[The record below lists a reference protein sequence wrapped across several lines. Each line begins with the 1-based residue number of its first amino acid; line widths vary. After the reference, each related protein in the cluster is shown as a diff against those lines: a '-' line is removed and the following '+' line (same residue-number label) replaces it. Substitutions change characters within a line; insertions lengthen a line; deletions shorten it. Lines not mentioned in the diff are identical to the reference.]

1 MASEVPP
8 LRIQK
13 GGSNGPGSSPSKLPR
28 ITNRPL
34 SELSPM
40 AIRRNSPSFPQPKGK
55 LFSSESSPI
64 GSSPFSSSSP
74 RLFWQGRDPSSPA
87 RENTETP
94 PASSPQKRSSIENLK
109 KASRVKNSSM
119 FALEQSTHYDP
130 SRPTIL
136 DGRPQSM
143 QFPRQSSPIRG
154 SDAGR
159 KENFAPSDHTQSA
172 QSQGKQQEDESKST
186 TNPVTPLSPSRL
198 NSSPAKSSLSKK
210 TGSAFRSSG
219 FNPETGI
226 WEDDEDFQ
234 DRQLPAGRGLH
245 RHQKSVTF
253 DQAPPQI
260 NEYEMT
266 TPAPSSIASGS
277 REGSYESTDDDE
289 EEDEEAGFERGSSV
303 DHDDSFDAS
312 LEDTEKTPVV
322 LPEDWRFMSPENANT
337 DLSRHQE
344 DVFEDDCGSP
354 APTAQPGI
362 PSYRPHQTSASSIDS
377 NGQSRPLP
385 PLPPVA
391 SSQGHAGSDSLSGA
405 FERMSVASR
414 SLPSPPTATTI
425 SKADIQ
431 KIGNGTSLSA
441 EDRLRLMALQEQE
454 RERRMR
460 RMGSK
465 DAVPV
470 RCSSSEDFVESGD
483 PRPTQSGSGSSTPQ
497 LSRASILEG
506 LRGYVGTDSRHS
518 SEDIPDAS
526 RQRDY
531 SSLDPDVPIPSLED
545 PTQPRIKVE
554 EDEEPDLYSI
564 PDMYM
569 GRNVS
574 GSDASTSHDDDLT
587 SQYSQ
592 PSQVSFRTQ
601 ITEEGEDTP
610 KAQSPARELNTKPI
624 TSERVSL
631 PDFTDFGKTSS
642 FDIGLAPY
650 LSHKEET
657 VNPISTVAPP
667 SQLPDLAALRQS
679 IQRPYTPE
687 IQLRPF
693 QSRPTFSAEQ
703 PVPAT
708 PESVVRHPI
717 TRQDSPSN
725 VDNDAGQDE
734 LAAQTESDRSFSPSD
749 TGSVLNHGKEL
760 SPVSPISAEFDES
773 TDTAKDNSTDAE
785 AGDETPPEPDKKEGE
800 KKRVSSLLPLDIP
813 TTGLDEGLGLGLEKE
828 FDRVVE
834 AQKVEFELSLQRLY
848 YPFHGRFPSSE
859 VPDVKDWKGENPME
873 NIPYLPKPRGA
884 RPLRGAH
891 LAISPDRSPDE
902 DSFANRAGP
911 RQRGY
916 LMRQNTKIVVASERI
931 SQDECR
937 SPGLP
942 TTTEDGLLGVPAEAN
957 QVHASPRKTSQP
969 TWTAEPWNGK
979 VRRKS
984 IRVGGE
990 KAVSKRKP
998 VEGPVPP
1005 LPGQASNAQESLDA
1019 VAEDEI
1025 GEEEEWED
1033 GAERGR
1039 LFVKVVG
1046 VKDLQMPFPQHERT
1060 FFALTLDNGMHC
1072 VTTAWLDLARSAPIG
1087 QEFELIVLN
1096 DLEFQLT
1103 LQMKLEEPKV
1113 ERPQSP
1119 SKPPPSP
1126 KKQGAFGR
1134 LFGSPK
1140 KKKESEVRAQQEA
1153 QAVRRPVTPPSA
1165 YELVQGLVAKD
1176 GSFAR
1181 AYISLSE
1188 HEKQAYG
1195 RPYTVDITCFNEWAM
1210 EEVHVGSSRSKKSV
1224 TQLQRRPP
1232 YEIGKLELQLLYVP
1246 KPRGAKEDDMPKS
1259 MNGAIRALREA
1270 EERLAQQ
1277 ANIKEFEGYLS
1288 QQGGDCPYWRRRF
1301 FKLAGTKLTAF
1312 HETTLQPRATIN
1324 LAKATRLIDDKTALT
1339 QKETSTKGGG
1349 RRKSGFAEEEEGYMF
1364 VEEGFRIRFANGE
1377 VIDFYADSTAEKEQ
1391 WMQALSQVVGKGV
1404 QGSSAPIKGWTEMVL
1419 RREKKMKTA
1428 GAGQRPKA
1436 GHQRTETYH
1445 AGGGMGQSHSPAK
1458 AAVGREE
1465 RHRKTKSWVHVALT
1479 HDFTFSPLVVL
1490 DGRRKAVTRDW
1501 IRQKLDHLLSFD
1513 GDVTS
1518 RKFLRAI
1525 LVNDYGTDKP
1535 IDVSTLQALED
1546 YCCKVVF
1553 RSDARLDLVENPFFH
1568 NIQGL
1573 FKAFKPEPDHQEAFI
1588 LSTITSQSDDYE
1600 PLMASTGGHILAIA
1614 VPSKL
1619 AFTASEEKPL
1629 AGIRI
1634 AVKDLFHPAFHLA
1647 EPIPA
1652 KMQLKSSQSGFGGTT

>member
-13 GGSNGPGSSPSKLPR
+13 GGGNGPSSSPSKLPR

-40 AIRRNSPSFPQPKGK
+40 AIRRNSPSFPQSKN
-55 LFSSESSPI
+55 SPVT
-64 GSSPFSSSSP
+64 SSPFSTNSP

-87 RENTETP
+87 REHTETP
-94 PASSPQKRSSIENLK
+94 PASSPPKRSSIENLK

-130 SRPTIL
+130 SRPAIL

-159 KENFAPSDHTQSA
+159 KENFAPLDKTSPGQA
-172 QSQGKQQEDESKST
+172 QASQQEDESKATANS
-186 TNPVTPLSPSRL
+186 VTPLSPSRL

-289 EEDEEAGFERGSSV
+289 DEDEEASFERGSSI

-322 LPEDWRFMSPENANT
+322 LPEDWRFMSPESANT
-337 DLSRHQE
+337 DLSRHEE
-344 DVFEDDCGSP
+344 DVFEEDCGSP
-354 APTAQPGI
+354 APTAQPSI
-362 PSYRPHQTSASSIDS
+362 PSFRPHQTSASSVDS

-391 SSQGHAGSDSLSGA
+391 GSQGHSRSDSLTGA
-405 FERMSVASR
+405 LERMSVASR
-414 SLPSPPTATTI
+414 SLPSPPLATTI

-431 KIGNGTSLSA
+431 KIGTGTSLSA

-465 DAVPV
+465 DAIPL
-470 RCSSSEDFVESGD
+470 RSSSNEESLVESCD
-483 PRPTQSGSGSSTPQ
+483 SRPNQSESGNSTPR

-506 LRGYVGTDSRHS
+506 LRGQVAAASRES
-518 SEDIPDAS
+518 SEEIPDAS
-526 RQRDY
+526 QSRDL

-569 GRNVS
+569 GRTAS
-574 GSDASTSHDDDLT
+574 GSDVSTNHDDDLT

-592 PSQVSFRTQ
+592 PSMASFPAQ
-601 ITEEGEDTP
+601 MTEEGEDTP
-610 KAQSPARELNTKPI
+610 KAQSPARELNTKPV
-624 TSERVSL
+624 TSERMSL

-650 LSHKEET
+650 LSNKEEIVKPANVVT
-657 VNPISTVAPP
+657 PP

-687 IQLRPF
+687 VQLNAF
-693 QSRPTFSAEQ
+693 QSRSTFSPEQ
-703 PVPAT
+703 AVPAT
-708 PESVVRHPI
+708 PESVVRHSAPR
-717 TRQDSPSN
+717 TTSPGN
-725 VDNDAGQDE
+725 VDNESEEDE
-734 LAAQTESDRSFSPSD
+734 RAAQAESDRSISPSES
-749 TGSVLNHGKEL
+749 GSVLVHDKEL
-760 SPVSPISAEFDES
+760 SPVSPISANFDENAEVAKGDS
-773 TDTAKDNSTDAE
+773 TNAEVVDENRPETDI
-785 AGDETPPEPDKKEGE
+785 DGE
-800 KKRVSSLLPLDIP
+800 KKRVSSLVPLDIP
-813 TTGLDEGLGLGLEKE
+813 TAGLDEGLGLGLEKE

-834 AQKVEFELSLQRLY
+834 TQKVEFELSLQRLY

-859 VPDVKDWKGENPME
+859 LPEAKEWKGGNPME
-873 NIPYLPKPRGA
+873 NIPVLPKPRGA

-891 LAISPDRSPDE
+891 LAISPDRYIDE
-902 DSFANRAGP
+902 ESFANRAGR

-942 TTTEDGLLGVPAEAN
+942 TATEDGLLGVPAEAN
-957 QVHASPRKTSQP
+957 HVHASPRKTSQP

-979 VRRKS
+979 IRRKS

-1005 LPGQASNAQESLDA
+1005 LPGHASNAQEGLDA

-1096 DLEFQLT
+1096 ELEFQLT

-1119 SKPPPSP
+1119 SKPPASP

-1140 KKKESEVRAQQEA
+1140 KKKESDVRAQQEA
-1153 QAVRRPVTPPSA
+1153 QAARRPVTPPSA

-1246 KPRGAKEDDMPKS
+1246 KPRGAKDDDMPKS
-1259 MNGAIRALREA
+1259 MNGAVRALREA

-1339 QKETSTKGGG
+1339 QRETSTKGGG

-1377 VIDFYADSTAEKEQ
+1377 VIDFYADSTAEKEE

-1404 QGSSAPIKGWTEMVL
+1404 QSGSAPIKGWTEMVL
-1419 RREKKMKTA
+1419 RREKKMKA
-1428 GAGQRPKA
+1428 SGPAQRPKV

-1445 AGGGMGQSHSPAK
+1445 AGGGMSQANSPVK
-1458 AAVGREE
+1458 AAVSREE
-1465 RHRKTKSWVHVALT
+1465 RHRKTKSMYA
-1479 HDFTFSPLVVL
+1479 
-1490 DGRRKAVTRDW
+1490 
-1501 IRQKLDHLLSFD
+1501 
-1513 GDVTS
+1513 
-1518 RKFLRAI
+1518 
-1525 LVNDYGTDKP
+1525 
-1535 IDVSTLQALED
+1535 
-1546 YCCKVVF
+1546 
-1553 RSDARLDLVENPFFH
+1553 
-1568 NIQGL
+1568 
-1573 FKAFKPEPDHQEAFI
+1573 
-1588 LSTITSQSDDYE
+1588 
-1600 PLMASTGGHILAIA
+1600 
-1614 VPSKL
+1614 
-1619 AFTASEEKPL
+1619 
-1629 AGIRI
+1629 
-1634 AVKDLFHPAFHLA
+1634 
-1647 EPIPA
+1647 
-1652 KMQLKSSQSGFGGTT
+1652 

>member
-13 GGSNGPGSSPSKLPR
+13 GGGGGNGPSSSPSKLPR

-55 LFSSESSPI
+55 LFSSETSPV
-64 GSSPFSSSSP
+64 GSSPFSTSSP

-109 KASRVKNSSM
+109 RASRVKNSSM

-130 SRPTIL
+130 SRPAIL

-159 KENFAPSDHTQSA
+159 KENVAPLDRTSSVQP
-172 QSQGKQQEDESKST
+172 QEKQQEDESKAA
-186 TNPVTPLSPSRL
+186 TNSVTPLSPSRL

-260 NEYEMT
+260 NEYEEP

-289 EEDEEAGFERGSSV
+289 DEDEEASFERGSSM

-322 LPEDWRFMSPENANT
+322 LPEDWRFMSPESANT
-337 DLSRHQE
+337 DLSRHEE

-362 PSYRPHQTSASSIDS
+362 PSFRPHQTSASSIDS

-385 PLPPVA
+385 PLPPMIG
-391 SSQGHAGSDSLSGA
+391 SQGHSRSDSLSGA

-414 SLPSPPTATTI
+414 SLPSPPIATTI

-431 KIGNGTSLSA
+431 KIGTGTSLSA

-460 RMGSK
+460 RMASK
-465 DAVPV
+465 DAVPL
-470 RCSSSEDFVESGD
+470 RSTSNEDSLVESCD
-483 PRPTQSGSGSSTPQ
+483 TRTIQSDSRNSTPQ
-497 LSRASILEG
+497 LSKASILEG
-506 LRGYVGTDSRHS
+506 LRGHVGANSRDS
-518 SEDIPDAS
+518 SEEVQDTS
-526 RQRDY
+526 RERDLA
-531 SSLDPDVPIPSLED
+531 SLDPDVAIPSLED
-545 PTQPRIKVE
+545 PTQPHIKVE

-569 GRNVS
+569 GRRVS
-574 GSDASTSHDDDLT
+574 GSDVSTNHDDDLT

-592 PSQVSFRTQ
+592 PSTASFAAQ
-601 ITEEGEDTP
+601 MTEEGEDTP
-610 KAQSPARELNTKPI
+610 KAQSPARELNAKPA

-650 LSHKEET
+650 LSQKEET
-657 VNPISTVAPP
+657 VKPANVVAPP

-679 IQRPYTPE
+679 IQRPFTPE
-687 IQLRPF
+687 VQLRPF
-693 QSRPTFSAEQ
+693 QTRPTFSPEQ
-703 PVPAT
+703 VAPAT
-708 PESVVRHPI
+708 PESVVRYPVPR
-717 TRQDSPSN
+717 TNSPSH
-725 VDNDAGQDE
+725 VNDAKEDE
-734 LAAQTESDRSFSPSD
+734 LDLREESDRSISPSD
-749 TGSVLNHGKEL
+749 TGSVLVHDKEL
-760 SPVSPISAEFDES
+760 SPVSPMSANFDES
-773 TDTAKDNSTDAE
+773 AERAKDNTTNAESVDEKRPETDKN
-785 AGDETPPEPDKKEGE
+785 GGE
-800 KKRVSSLLPLDIP
+800 EKR
-813 TTGLDEGLGLGLEKE
+813 E

-834 AQKVEFELSLQRLY
+834 AQK
-848 YPFHGRFPSSE
+848 
-859 VPDVKDWKGENPME
+859 
-873 NIPYLPKPRGA
+873 
-884 RPLRGAH
+884 
-891 LAISPDRSPDE
+891 
-902 DSFANRAGP
+902 
-911 RQRGY
+911 RGY

-942 TTTEDGLLGVPAEAN
+942 TTTEDGLLGVPTEAN

-979 VRRKS
+979 IRRKS

-990 KAVSKRKP
+990 KALSKRKP

-1005 LPGQASNAQESLDA
+1005 LPGQASNAQEGLDA

-1096 DLEFQLT
+1096 ELEFQLT

-1119 SKPPPSP
+1119 SKPPASP

-1195 RPYTVDITCFNEWAM
+1195 RPYNVDITCFNEWAM

-1246 KPRGAKEDDMPKS
+1246 KPRGAKDDDMPKS
-1259 MNGAIRALREA
+1259 MNGAVRALRDA

-1339 QKETSTKGGG
+1339 QRETSTKGGG

-1377 VIDFYADSTAEKEQ
+1377 VIDFYADSTTEKEQ

-1404 QGSSAPIKGWTEMVL
+1404 QSGSAPIRGWTEMVL

-1428 GAGQRPKA
+1428 GAAQRPKA

-1445 AGGGMGQSHSPAK
+1445 AGGGMNQAHSPVK
-1458 AAVGREE
+1458 TAVGREE
-1465 RHRKTKSWVHVALT
+1465 RHRKTKSM
-1479 HDFTFSPLVVL
+1479 
-1490 DGRRKAVTRDW
+1490 
-1501 IRQKLDHLLSFD
+1501 
-1513 GDVTS
+1513 
-1518 RKFLRAI
+1518 
-1525 LVNDYGTDKP
+1525 
-1535 IDVSTLQALED
+1535 
-1546 YCCKVVF
+1546 YC
-1553 RSDARLDLVENPFFH
+1553 
-1568 NIQGL
+1568 
-1573 FKAFKPEPDHQEAFI
+1573 
-1588 LSTITSQSDDYE
+1588 
-1600 PLMASTGGHILAIA
+1600 
-1614 VPSKL
+1614 
-1619 AFTASEEKPL
+1619 
-1629 AGIRI
+1629 
-1634 AVKDLFHPAFHLA
+1634 
-1647 EPIPA
+1647 
-1652 KMQLKSSQSGFGGTT
+1652 

>member
-13 GGSNGPGSSPSKLPR
+13 GGGNGPSSSPSKLPR
-28 ITNRPL
+28 ISNRPL

-55 LFSSESSPI
+55 LLSNETSPI

-87 RENTETP
+87 RDNTETP
-94 PASSPQKRSSIENLK
+94 PASSPPKRSSIENLK

-130 SRPTIL
+130 SRPSIL

-143 QFPRQSSPIRG
+143 QFLRQSSPVR
-154 SDAGR
+154 SPDAVR
-159 KENFAPSDHTQSA
+159 KENIAPLDKAASF
-172 QSQGKQQEDESKST
+172 QSQEKQQQEEAKDT

-226 WEDDEDFQ
+226 WEDDDDFR

-277 REGSYESTDDDE
+277 REGSYESTDEDDE
-289 EEDEEAGFERGSSV
+289 DEDEDEEAGLERVSSM

-337 DLSRHQE
+337 DLSHLEE

-354 APTAQPGI
+354 APTAQPSI

-385 PLPPVA
+385 PLPPMIG
-391 SSQGHAGSDSLSGA
+391 SQGHSRSDSLSGA
-405 FERMSVASR
+405 FERISVASR
-414 SLPSPPTATTI
+414 SLPSPPLAASF

-431 KIGNGTSLSA
+431 KIGSGSSLSA
-441 EDRLRLMALQEQE
+441 DDRLRLMALQEQE

-460 RMGSK
+460 RMAAK
-465 DAVPV
+465 DAVHS
-470 RCSSSEDFVESGD
+470 RSTSNEDSLAGDSQPIQSESGN
-483 PRPTQSGSGSSTPQ
+483 STPQ

-506 LRGYVGTDSRHS
+506 LRGRVGVDSREG
-518 SEDIPDAS
+518 SEEIAETS
-526 RQRDY
+526 RQRDL

-545 PTQPRIKVE
+545 PTQLHIKME

-569 GRNVS
+569 GRTAS
-574 GSDASTSHDDDLT
+574 GSDVSTNHDDDLT

-592 PSQVSFRTQ
+592 PSQASFFPQ
-601 ITEEGEDTP
+601 MAEEGDDTP
-610 KAQSPARELNTKPI
+610 KAQSPARELNAKP
-624 TSERVSL
+624 TTTERVSL
-631 PDFTDFGKTSS
+631 PDFTDFGDTSS

-650 LSHKEET
+650 LTQKDEGAKPAT
-657 VNPISTVAPP
+657 VIAAP

-679 IQRPYTPE
+679 IQRSYTPE
-687 IQLRPF
+687 VQLTSF
-693 QSRPTFSAEQ
+693 QSPPKSSPEHAA
-703 PVPAT
+703 PGT
-708 PESVVRHPI
+708 PDSVVRHPV
-717 TRQDSPSN
+717 QHAESPSH
-725 VDNDAGQDE
+725 VGMDQRVDE
-734 LAAQTESDRSFSPSD
+734 LAAQAQSDRSISPSD
-749 TGSVLNHGKEL
+749 TGSVLVHEKEM
-760 SPVSPISAEFDES
+760 SPVSPISDTFDQSAEI
-773 TDTAKDNSTDAE
+773 AQNNSTLPE
-785 AGDETPPEPDKKEGE
+785 AADEKQQPEADKEEGE
-800 KKRVSSLLPLDIP
+800 KKRTSSLLPLDIP
-813 TTGLDEGLGLGLEKE
+813 HTGLDEGLGLGLEKE

-859 VPDVKDWKGENPME
+859 LPEAMEVKGGNPME
-873 NIPYLPKPRGA
+873 NIPVLPKPRGA
-884 RPLRGAH
+884 RPLRAAH
-891 LAISPDRSPDE
+891 VVLSPDRCIDE
-902 DSFANRAGP
+902 ESFANRAGR

-942 TTTEDGLLGVPAEAN
+942 GTEDGLLGVPAEAN

-1005 LPGQASNAQESLDA
+1005 LPGQASNAQEGLDA
-1019 VAEDEI
+1019 VAEDDI

-1096 DLEFQLT
+1096 ELEFQLT

-1119 SKPPPSP
+1119 SKPPASP

-1188 HEKQAYG
+1188 HEKHAYG

-1246 KPRGAKEDDMPKS
+1246 KPRGAKDDDMPKS

-1277 ANIKEFEGYLS
+1277 ATIQEFEGYLS

-1301 FKLAGTKLTAF
+1301 FKLAGTKFTAF

-1339 QKETSTKGGG
+1339 QRETSTKGGG

-1404 QGSSAPIKGWTEMVL
+1404 QSSSAPVKGWAEMVL

-1428 GAGQRPKA
+1428 AGAVQRPKA

-1445 AGGGMGQSHSPAK
+1445 AGGGMGQTHSPMK
-1458 AAVGREE
+1458 GTVGREE
-1465 RHRKTKSWVHVALT
+1465 RHRKTKSMYA
-1479 HDFTFSPLVVL
+1479 
-1490 DGRRKAVTRDW
+1490 
-1501 IRQKLDHLLSFD
+1501 
-1513 GDVTS
+1513 
-1518 RKFLRAI
+1518 
-1525 LVNDYGTDKP
+1525 
-1535 IDVSTLQALED
+1535 
-1546 YCCKVVF
+1546 
-1553 RSDARLDLVENPFFH
+1553 
-1568 NIQGL
+1568 
-1573 FKAFKPEPDHQEAFI
+1573 
-1588 LSTITSQSDDYE
+1588 
-1600 PLMASTGGHILAIA
+1600 
-1614 VPSKL
+1614 
-1619 AFTASEEKPL
+1619 
-1629 AGIRI
+1629 
-1634 AVKDLFHPAFHLA
+1634 
-1647 EPIPA
+1647 
-1652 KMQLKSSQSGFGGTT
+1652 

>member
-1 MASEVPP
+1 MASEIPP

-13 GGSNGPGSSPSKLPR
+13 GGGNGPSISPSKLPR
-28 ITNRPL
+28 VTHRPL

-40 AIRRNSPSFPQPKGK
+40 AIRRNSPSFPQSKGK
-55 LFSSESSPI
+55 LFGSENSPV
-64 GSSPFSSSSP
+64 GSSPFSTSSP
-74 RLFWQGRDPSSPA
+74 RLFWQGRDPNSPA

-94 PASSPQKRSSIENLK
+94 PASSPKKRSSIENLK

-119 FALEQSTHYDP
+119 FALEQSSHYDP

-136 DGRPQSM
+136 DGRPQSV
-143 QFPRQSSPIRG
+143 QLPRHSSPVRS
-154 SDAGR
+154 SDGGR
-159 KENFAPSDHTQSA
+159 KENVAPLDNTSSA
-172 QSQGKQQEDESKST
+172 QSQEKHQEDDSKAT
-186 TNPVTPLSPSRL
+186 TNSVTPLSLSRM
-198 NSSPAKSSLSKK
+198 NGSPAKSSLSKK
-210 TGSAFRSSG
+210 TGAAFRSSG

-226 WEDDEDFQ
+226 WEDDEDFR
-234 DRQLPAGRGLH
+234 DRQLPVGRGLH

-277 REGSYESTDDDE
+277 RDGSYDSTDDE
-289 EEDEEAGFERGSSV
+289 EDEDEEASFERGSSM

-322 LPEDWRFMSPENANT
+322 LPEDWRFMNPESANT
-337 DLSRHQE
+337 ELSRHEE

-354 APTAQPGI
+354 APTAQPSM
-362 PSYRPHQTSASSIDS
+362 PSFRPHQSSASSVDS

-385 PLPPVA
+385 PLPPMIA
-391 SSQGHAGSDSLSGA
+391 SQAKSRSDSLSGA

-414 SLPSPPTATTI
+414 SLPNPPLAATI

-431 KIGNGTSLSA
+431 KIGTGSSLSA

-460 RMGSK
+460 RMGAK
-465 DAVPV
+465 DLGPL
-470 RCSSSEDFVESGD
+470 RSSSVEDSFVESCD
-483 PRPTQSGSGSSTPQ
+483 SSPPVLSESRNSTPQ

-506 LRGYVGTDSRHS
+506 LRGRVDTDSRDS
-518 SEDIPDAS
+518 SEDISDAS
-526 RQRDY
+526 RQRDL
-531 SSLDPDVPIPSLED
+531 STLDPDVPIPSLED
-545 PTQPRIKVE
+545 PTQPRIKME
-554 EDEEPDLYSI
+554 DDEEPDLYSI
-564 PDMYM
+564 PDMYS
-569 GRNVS
+569 RRSVS
-574 GSDASTSHDDDLT
+574 DSDVSTNHDDDLT

-592 PSQVSFRTQ
+592 PSLASFAPQMTD
-601 ITEEGEDTP
+601 EGEDTP
-610 KAQSPARELNTKPI
+610 KAQSPVRELNSKPI
-624 TSERVSL
+624 SERVSL
-631 PDFTDFGKTSS
+631 PDFADFGKTSS
-642 FDIGLAPY
+642 FDIGLASY
-650 LSHKEET
+650 LSNKDET
-657 VNPISTVAPP
+657 MRSANGGSPP
-667 SQLPDLAALRQS
+667 SELPDLAALRQS

-687 IQLRPF
+687 VQAKPF
-693 QSRPTFSAEQ
+693 QSPSTFIPEQ
-703 PVPAT
+703 AT
-708 PESVVRHPI
+708 PPTPDSVVRHPV
-717 TRQDSPSN
+717 SGASLPSN
-725 VDNDAGQDE
+725 VDCDAKEDV
-734 LAAQTESDRSFSPSD
+734 LAAQVKSDRSISPSD
-749 TGSVLNHGKEL
+749 TGSVLIHEKEP
-760 SPVSPISAEFDES
+760 SPVSPISAEFDVSAEV
-773 TDTAKDNSTDAE
+773 AKDNSTDAE
-785 AGDETPPEPDKKEGE
+785 ASDEKRPEIDSKAGE
-800 KKRVSSLLPLDIP
+800 KKRVSSLVPLDIP
-813 TTGLDEGLGLGLEKE
+813 HTGLDDGLGLGLEKE

-848 YPFHGRFPSSE
+848 YPFNGRFPSSQLPE
-859 VPDVKDWKGENPME
+859 VKEWTGGNLMKNVPA
-873 NIPYLPKPRGA
+873 LPKPRGV
-884 RPLRGAH
+884 RPLPGAH
-891 LAISPDRSPDE
+891 LAISPDKSTDE
-902 DSFANRAGP
+902 ESFANRAAR

-916 LMRQNTKIVVASERI
+916 LMRQNTKIVVASEHG

-937 SPGLP
+937 SPELP
-942 TTTEDGLLGVPAEAN
+942 TSTEHGLLGVPTEAN
-957 QVHASPRKTSQP
+957 QVHTSPRKTSQP

-979 VRRKS
+979 IRRKS

-1005 LPGQASNAQESLDA
+1005 LPGQASNAQEGLDA

-1060 FFALTLDNGMHC
+1060 YFALTLDNGMHC
-1072 VTTAWLDLARSAPIG
+1072 VTTAWLDFARSAPIG

-1096 DLEFQLT
+1096 ELEFQLT

-1119 SKPPPSP
+1119 SKPPASP

-1153 QAVRRPVTPPSA
+1153 QVVRRPVTPPSA

-1181 AYISLSE
+1181 AYVSLSE

-1210 EEVHVGSSRSKKSV
+1210 EEVSVGSSRSKKSV

-1246 KPRGAKEDDMPKS
+1246 KPRGAKDDDMPKS
-1259 MNGAIRALREA
+1259 MNGAVRALREA
-1270 EERLAQQ
+1270 EERVVQQ

-1324 LAKATRLIDDKTALT
+1324 LAKATRLIDDKTALM

-1377 VIDFYADSTAEKEQ
+1377 VIDFYADSTTEKDQ

-1404 QGSSAPIKGWTEMVL
+1404 QSGLAPIKGWTEMVL

-1428 GAGQRPKA
+1428 GAVQRPKV

-1445 AGGGMGQSHSPAK
+1445 AGSQANSPVK
-1458 AAVGREE
+1458 PTVGREE
-1465 RHRKTKSWVHVALT
+1465 RHRKTKSMYA
-1479 HDFTFSPLVVL
+1479 
-1490 DGRRKAVTRDW
+1490 
-1501 IRQKLDHLLSFD
+1501 
-1513 GDVTS
+1513 
-1518 RKFLRAI
+1518 
-1525 LVNDYGTDKP
+1525 
-1535 IDVSTLQALED
+1535 
-1546 YCCKVVF
+1546 
-1553 RSDARLDLVENPFFH
+1553 
-1568 NIQGL
+1568 
-1573 FKAFKPEPDHQEAFI
+1573 
-1588 LSTITSQSDDYE
+1588 
-1600 PLMASTGGHILAIA
+1600 
-1614 VPSKL
+1614 
-1619 AFTASEEKPL
+1619 
-1629 AGIRI
+1629 
-1634 AVKDLFHPAFHLA
+1634 
-1647 EPIPA
+1647 
-1652 KMQLKSSQSGFGGTT
+1652 